1 MKKFIIT
8 LILILGVS
16 IQSQSQT
23 KTDSLRINEIDITLR
38 EYGRQQTIANK
49 ITIVSIVTIGIGT
62 ILGIPAEPLL
72 VVNTLA
78 DLSTILISSKSNKRL
93 SKHKSNP
100 TDTARTKAIE
110 GNKTDGIGIEYKT
123 Q

>member
-23 KTDSLRINEIDITLR
+23 KSDSLRINEIDNTLR
-38 EYGRQQTIANK
+38 EYGKQQTIANK

-72 VVNTLA
+72 VINTLA
-78 DLSTILISSKSNKRL
+78 DLTTILISSKSNKRL
-93 SKHKSNP
+93 SKHQSTP
-100 TDTARTKAIE
+100 TDTTRTKATK
-110 GNKTDGIGIEYKT
+110 GNRTDGIGIDYIV

>member
-78 DLSTILISSKSNKRL
+78 DLSTILISSKSNRRL
-93 SKHKSNP
+93 SKHQSHP
-100 TDTARTKAIE
+100 TDTKATE
-110 GNKTDGIGIEYKT
+110 GNKTNR
-123 Q
+123 